1 MFEELGCESAIYA
14 SVMGGMLD
22 NSMGL
27 AAILA
32 LTSTGFSVFGQTFSL
47 TLPYFGKHSF
57 KRKKYTPFRR
67 LPLRCLIG

>member
-1 MFEELGCESAIYA
+1 MFEELGCGTAVYA

-22 NSMGL
+22 KSMGL
-27 AAILA
+27 TAVLA

-47 TLPYFGKHSF
+47 TLPCFGKHSF

-67 LPLRCLIG
+67 LRSRCLIG